1 MKIALGSDHA
11 GIELRAVIVEHLTN
25 MGHEVSDLGTFKEKA
40 NYAVEGIKVAETVAV
55 GNAEIGVVVCG
66 SGIGISIAANKVRG
80 IRAAIG
86 YNKEVAALAKQHN
99 DANVLSIGARFVTE
113 AEALEIVDAYL
124 AAEFEGGRHE
134 DRIHT
139 ISDYEESCVDC

>member
-11 GIELRAVIVEHLTN
+11 GTDLRAVVLKHLN
-25 MGHEVSDLGTFKEKA
+25 DLNYEVIDCGTFKETA
-40 NYAVEGIKVAETVAV
+40 NYAVEGIKVAETVAA
-55 GNAEIGVVVCG
+55 GGADIGIIICG

-86 YNKEVAALAKQHN
+86 YNKEVACLAKQHN
-99 DANVLSIGARFVTE
+99 NANVLSLGARFISNEE
-113 AEALEIVDAYL
+113 AIDILDGYL
-124 AAEFEGGRHE
+124 NSTFEGGRHE
-134 DRIHT
+134 DRIHS

>member
-1 MKIALGSDHA
+1 MRVAVGSDHA
-11 GIELRAVIVEHLTN
+11 GIELRGKIVEHLKSKN
-25 MGHEVSDLGTFKEKA
+25 YDVSDCGTFKETA
-40 NYAVEGIKVAETVAV
+40 NYAVEGIKVAETIAV
-55 GNAEIGVVVCG
+55 GQADFGVIICG

-86 YNKEVAALAKQHN
+86 YNKEVAALAKMHN
-99 DANVLSIGARFVTE
+99 DANILSIGARFVSIE
-113 AEALEIVDAYL
+113 EALEILDAYL
-124 AAEFEGGRHE
+124 DAEFEAGRHE

>member
-1 MKIALGSDHA
+1 MKIVVGSDHA
-11 GIELRAVIVEHLTN
+11 GIEYRELIINHLKEK
-25 MGHEVSDLGTFKEKA
+25 GIEVQDSGTFKERA
-40 NYAVEGIKVAETVAV
+40 NYAVEGIKVAETVA
-55 GNAEIGVVVCG
+55 IGAADLGVIICG

-86 YNKEVAALAKQHN
+86 YNKEVAALAKEHN
-99 DANVLSIGARFVTE
+99 DANILSIGARFVSE
-113 AEALEIVDAYL
+113 KEALEIVDAYL

-134 DRIHT
+134 DRVDT